1 MADVTGD
8 GSGLTKSVHTSD
20 EAHRR
25 LRRRYNFEWR
35 FKAIGMAAIALA
47 AFALIALLSTVLGN
61 AVGAM
66 RETYITIPVQLDM
79 EVIGVAA
86 DADRDAIRRGNFHS
100 VPALTEAIENYLEAH
115 NKDPKP
121 FKWTADANRILEKT
135 KSLCKEL
142 I

>member
-79 EVIGVAA
+79 EVIGVLLTPIETRSAVE
-86 DADRDAIRRGNFHS
+86 IS
-100 VPALTEAIENYLEAH
+100 MALSGSH
-115 NKDPKP
+115 
-121 FKWTADANRILEKT
+121 
-135 KSLCKEL
+135 
-142 I
+142 